1 MAEDALL
8 VILQNIGYLLSATA
22 IPLAAIILGV
32 KLFREKR
39 RVGKYNY
46 VRLIIFTV
54 FTCFATLSVLEYLT
68 HLNIFP
74 WLNLIFGYSTTEI
87 NLYSILIG
95 TMVSLGLVLV
105 AYANRWEMLYFTPL
119 VFFGGMVVFYFATG
133 FDAWLEMYIQIAGV
147 IVLVF
152 LYFTALRVKDNGAL
166 GLAIFFTLVFST
178 VIIDMSLINQFIIIA
193 YNIFMMVF
201 VLGYFRVFKKEVEK

>member
-1 MAEDALL
+1 MAEDTLL

-39 RVGKYNY
+39 RIGKYNY

-54 FTCFATLSVLEYLT
+54 FTCFATLSVLEYLI

-95 TMVSLGLVLV
+95 TMVSLGCVLV

-152 LYFTALRVKDNGAL
+152 LYFTALRVRDNGAL
-166 GLAIFFTLVFST
+166 GLAIFFTLIFST

-193 YNIFMMVF
+193 YNIFIMVF